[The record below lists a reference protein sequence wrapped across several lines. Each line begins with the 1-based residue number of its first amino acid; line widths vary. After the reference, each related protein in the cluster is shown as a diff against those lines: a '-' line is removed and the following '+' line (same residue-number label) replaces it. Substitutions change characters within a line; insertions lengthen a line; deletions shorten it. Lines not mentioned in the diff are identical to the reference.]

1 MKRALGNTGITV
13 NAICYGQWP
22 LSDVNRPSEAE
33 AIDVIRQAVEAGADL
48 IDTADSYCLDTDDFG
63 HGEHLVRKALDAIG
77 SSVKVTVATKGGY
90 TRPKGE
96 WVPDGRPERI
106 RECCKASLR
115 RLGVEAIDL
124 YQLHIPDPEVPIED
138 SVGVIADLQKA
149 GVVRHIGISSVDHA
163 QLEKAQTVAVIESVQ
178 NECNVLK
185 QDDISSGLIERCA
198 RENIT
203 YIPWYPLGGEIG
215 KQKIAG
221 NAVLKELAEK
231 YGVSV
236 YRLQLRWLLSLGD
249 NVMPIPGAKRAS
261 SILDSLEAT
270 SLEIEAGDL
279 ERIGAIGV

>member
-1 MKRALGNTGITV
+1 MD
-13 NAICYGQWP
+13 Y
-22 LSDVNRPSEAE
+22 
-33 AIDVIRQAVEAGADL
+33 
-48 IDTADSYCLDTDDFG
+48 
-63 HGEHLVRKALDAIG
+63 
-77 SSVKVTVATKGGY
+77 
-90 TRPKGE
+90 
-96 WVPDGRPERI
+96 
-106 RECCKASLR
+106 
-115 RLGVEAIDL
+115 
-124 YQLHIPDPEVPIED
+124 
-138 SVGVIADLQKA
+138 
-149 GVVRHIGISSVDHA
+149 A
-163 QLEKAQTVAVIESVQ
+163 QLERAQTVAVIESVQ